1 MAIISTAKQ
10 QAPLPHLSQ
19 YAKRSSQAALL
30 WCLAKRLLASLVLVL
45 AASTA
50 LAQSEAAA
58 EPQSSMFELDHVFIQ
73 TSLYTRHFSP
83 NPKHNNHQDLMAVEL
98 HNPHRW
104 MVGAAWFKNSY
115 RQPSWYWYVGRE
127 FPLWEP
133 DHQFS
138 VRAKLSAGVL
148 RGYKGK
154 YRDKIPF
161 NRAGIAPAILP
172 SVGVRYKR
180 LEADVIMYGTAGM
193 MITAGVRF

>member
-1 MAIISTAKQ
+1 MRLAI
-10 QAPLPHLSQ
+10 
-19 YAKRSSQAALL
+19 
-30 WCLAKRLLASLVLVL
+30 SLVLAL
-45 AASTA
+45 AASPA
-50 LAQSEAAA
+50 LAQADPGTEA
-58 EPQSSMFELDHVFIQ
+58 QSSMLELDHVLVQ

-83 NPKHNNHQDLMAVEL
+83 DPRHNNHQDLIAVEL
-98 HNPHRW
+98 HNPQRW

-127 FPLWEP
+127 FPLWQP
-133 DHQFS
+133 SSQLN

-161 NRAGIAPAILP
+161 NEAGIAPAILP

-180 LEADVIMYGTAGM
+180 LETDLILYGTAGM